1 MRKKTLYLFTIV
13 LSALAFTTIVYST
26 APQAKPAAAA
36 PPATKVALATVR
48 SDSVAQVF
56 SGVGELAS
64 ARQVQ
69 VAAEVGGRVTKIAFA
84 SGQAVKAGQLLVQL
98 NDAPEQAERQRL
110 LAQSRNARTLH
121 ARALALLADN
131 AATQEQVDN
140 AAMERD
146 MALAAL
152 RHTEAVIAQKAIRA
166 PFAGVLGIRRVHEG
180 QYLNPAEAVVS
191 LVDART
197 LHVDFALDEQAS
209 PQLKVGQAVALRID
223 AYPERRFSARIT
235 AVDPLIARSRTV
247 QLQATLTNADGALRP
262 GMFAQVEVARPDAV
276 QALTVPET
284 AVTYTA
290 YGETVFIAQAG
301 AGQDLAVK
309 RVAVTTGARRDG
321 RVEIASGLSAGDRV
335 VTSGQLKLVD
345 GMAVQAVAADTLE
358 ERT

>member
-1 MRKKTLYLFTIV
+1 MRKKTLYFCTIA
-13 LSALAFTTIVYST
+13 LSALAFTAIVYST
-26 APQAKPAAAA
+26 APQAQPAAAA
-36 PPATKVALATVR
+36 PPATKVALAAVR
-48 SDSVAQVF
+48 RETLAQVF
-56 SGVGELAS
+56 SGVGELES

-69 VAAEVGGRVTKIAFA
+69 VAAEVGGRVTKIAFE

-110 LAQSRNARTLH
+110 LAQWSNARTLH
-121 ARALALLADN
+121 ARALGLLADH

-146 MALAAL
+146 MALGAL
-152 RHTEAVIAQKAIRA
+152 RHTEAQIAQKAIRA

-180 QYLNPAEAVVS
+180 QYLNPADAVVS

-197 LHVDFALDEQAS
+197 LHANFSLDEQAS
-209 PQLKVGQAVALRID
+209 PQLKIGQAVTLRID

-247 QLQATLTNADGALRP
+247 QLQATLTNAGGALRP
-262 GMFAQVEVARPDAV
+262 GMFAQVEVARAEAL
-276 QALTVPET
+276 QALTLPET

-290 YGETVFIAQAG
+290 YGETVFIAQQN
-301 AGQDLAVK
+301 AGQALSVQ
-309 RVAVTTGARRDG
+309 RIAVTTGARQGG
-321 RVEIASGLSAGDRV
+321 RVQIVSGLSAGDKV

-345 GMAVQAVAADTLE
+345 GMAVEAVTDTLE

>member
-1 MRKKTLYLFTIV
+1 MRKKTLYFCTIA
-13 LSALAFTTIVYST
+13 LSALAFTAIVYST
-26 APQAKPAAAA
+26 APQAQPAAAA
-36 PPATKVALATVR
+36 PPATKVALAAVR
-48 SDSVAQVF
+48 RETLAQVF
-56 SGVGELAS
+56 SGVGELES

-69 VAAEVGGRVTKIAFA
+69 VAAEVGGRVTKIAFE

-110 LAQSRNARTLH
+110 LAQWSNARTLH
-121 ARALALLADN
+121 ARALGLLADH

-146 MALAAL
+146 MALGAL
-152 RHTEAVIAQKAIRA
+152 RHTEAQIAQKAIRA
-166 PFAGVLGIRRVHEG
+166 PFAGVLGIRRAHEG
-180 QYLNPAEAVVS
+180 QYLNPADAVVS

-197 LHVDFALDEQAS
+197 LHANFSLDEQAS
-209 PQLKVGQAVALRID
+209 PQMKIGQAVTLRID

-262 GMFAQVEVARPDAV
+262 GMFAQVEVARAEAL
-276 QALTVPET
+276 QALTLPET

-290 YGETVFIAQAG
+290 YGETVFIAQQN
-301 AGQDLAVK
+301 AGQALSVQ
-309 RVAVTTGARRDG
+309 RIAVTTGARQGG
-321 RVEIASGLSAGDRV
+321 RVQIVSGLSAGDKV

-345 GMAVQAVAADTLE
+345 GMAVEAVTDTLE

>member
-1 MRKKTLYLFTIV
+1 MRKKTLYFFTIV

-26 APQAKPAAAA
+26 APQAQPAAAE
-36 PPATKVALATVR
+36 PPATKVALATVQR
-48 SDSVAQVF
+48 ETLAQVF
-56 SGVGELAS
+56 SGVGELES

-84 SGQAVKAGQLLVQL
+84 SGQDVKAGQLLVQL

-110 LAQSRNARTLH
+110 LAQWRNAQTLH
-121 ARALALLADN
+121 ARALGLLADH

-146 MALAAL
+146 MALGAL
-152 RHTEAVIAQKAIRA
+152 RHTEAQIAQKAIRA

-180 QYLNPAEAVVS
+180 QYLNPADAVVS

-197 LHVDFALDEQAS
+197 LHANFALDEQAS
-209 PQLKVGQAVALRID
+209 PQLKPGQAVTLRID

-247 QLQATLTNADGALRP
+247 QLQATLANADGALRP
-262 GMFAQVEVARPDAV
+262 GMFAQVEVARAEAV
-276 QALTVPET
+276 QALTLPET

-290 YGETVFIAQAG
+290 YGETVFIAQQS
-301 AGQDLAVK
+301 AGQVLSVQ
-309 RVAVTTGARRDG
+309 RIAVTTGARQGG
-321 RVEIASGLSAGDRV
+321 RVQIVSGLSAGDRV

-345 GMAVQAVAADTLE
+345 GMAVEAVTDTLE

>member
-1 MRKKTLYLFTIV
+1 MRKKTLYFFTIA
-13 LSALAFTTIVYST
+13 LSALAFTAIVYST
-26 APQAKPAAAA
+26 APQAQPAAAE
-36 PPATKVALATVR
+36 PPATKVALATVQR
-48 SDSVAQVF
+48 ETLAQVF
-56 SGVGELAS
+56 SGVGELES

-110 LAQSRNARTLH
+110 LAQWRNAQTLH
-121 ARALALLADN
+121 ARALGLLADH

-146 MALAAL
+146 MALGAL
-152 RHTEAVIAQKAIRA
+152 RHTEAQIAQKAIRA
-166 PFAGVLGIRRVHEG
+166 PFAGVLGIRRVHED
-180 QYLNPAEAVVS
+180 QYLNPADAVVS

-197 LHVDFALDEQAS
+197 LHANFALDEQAS
-209 PQLKVGQAVALRID
+209 PQLKPGQAVTLRID

-247 QLQATLTNADGALRP
+247 QLQATLANADGALRP
-262 GMFAQVEVARPDAV
+262 GMFAQVEVARAEAV
-276 QALTVPET
+276 QALTLPET

-290 YGETVFIAQAG
+290 YGETVFIAQQS
-301 AGQDLAVK
+301 AGQVLSVQ
-309 RVAVTTGARRDG
+309 RIAVTTGARQGG
-321 RVEIASGLSAGDRV
+321 RVQIVSGLSAGDRV

>member
-1 MRKKTLYLFTIV
+1 MRKKTLYFCTIV
-13 LSALAFTTIVYST
+13 LSALAFTAIVYST
-26 APQAKPAAAA
+26 APQAQPAAAA
-36 PPATKVALATVR
+36 PPATKVALAAVR
-48 SDSVAQVF
+48 RETLAQVF
-56 SGVGELAS
+56 SGVGELES

-69 VAAEVGGRVTKIAFA
+69 VAAEVGGRVTKIAFE

-110 LAQSRNARTLH
+110 LAQWSNARTLH
-121 ARALALLADN
+121 ARALGLLADH

-146 MALAAL
+146 MALGAL
-152 RHTEAVIAQKAIRA
+152 RHTEAQIAQKAIRA

-180 QYLNPAEAVVS
+180 QYLNPADAVVS

-197 LHVDFALDEQAS
+197 LHANFSLDEQAS
-209 PQLKVGQAVALRID
+209 PQLQIGQAVTLRID

-247 QLQATLTNADGALRP
+247 QLQATLTNAGGALRP
-262 GMFAQVEVARPDAV
+262 GMFAQVEVARAEAL
-276 QALTVPET
+276 QALTLPET

-290 YGETVFIAQAG
+290 YGETVFIAQQN
-301 AGQDLAVK
+301 AGQVVSVQ
-309 RVAVTTGARRDG
+309 RIAVTTGARQGG
-321 RVEIASGLSAGDRV
+321 RVQIVSGLSAGDKV

-345 GMAVQAVAADTLE
+345 GMAVEAVTDTLE

>member
-1 MRKKTLYLFTIV
+1 MRKKTVFFFTIV

-26 APQAKPAAAA
+26 APAPSPAAAA
-36 PPATKVALATVR
+36 PPATKVALATVQR
-48 SDSVAQVF
+48 ETLAQVF
-56 SGVGELAS
+56 SGVGELES
-64 ARQVQ
+64 SRQVQ
-69 VAAEVGGRVTKIAFA
+69 VAAEVGGRVTKIAFE
-84 SGQAVKAGQLLVQL
+84 SGQSVQAGQLLVQL

-110 LAQSRNARTLH
+110 LAQSRNAQTLH
-121 ARALALLADN
+121 ARALDLLADN

-146 MALAAL
+146 MALGAL
-152 RHTEAVIAQKAIRA
+152 RHTEAQIAQKAIRA

-180 QYLNPAEAVVS
+180 QYLNPADAVVS

-197 LHVDFALDEQAS
+197 LHANFALDEQAS
-209 PQLKVGQAVALRID
+209 PQLKPGQAVTLRID

-247 QLQATLTNADGALRP
+247 QLQATLGNADGALRP
-262 GMFAQVEVARPDAV
+262 GMFAQVEVARPDAR
-276 QALTVPET
+276 QALTLPET

-290 YGETVFIAQAG
+290 YGETVFIAQPG
-301 AGQDLAVK
+301 EGQALSVK
-309 RVAVTTGARRDG
+309 RIAVTTGARQGG
-321 RVEIASGLSAGDRV
+321 RVQIVSGLSAGDKV

-345 GMAVQAVAADTLE
+345 GMAVEAVADTLE

>member
-1 MRKKTLYLFTIV
+1 MRKKTLYFFTIV

-26 APQAKPAAAA
+26 APQAQPAAAE
-36 PPATKVALATVR
+36 PPATKVALATVQR
-48 SDSVAQVF
+48 ETLAQVF
-56 SGVGELAS
+56 SGVGELES

-110 LAQSRNARTLH
+110 LAQWRNAQTLH
-121 ARALALLADN
+121 ARALGLLADH

-146 MALAAL
+146 MALGAL
-152 RHTEAVIAQKAIRA
+152 RHTEAQIAQKAIRA

-180 QYLNPAEAVVS
+180 QYLNPADAVVS

-197 LHVDFALDEQAS
+197 LHANFALDEQAS
-209 PQLKVGQAVALRID
+209 PQLKPGQAVTLRID

-247 QLQATLTNADGALRP
+247 QLQATLANADGALRP
-262 GMFAQVEVARPDAV
+262 GMFAQVEVARAEAV
-276 QALTVPET
+276 QALTLPET

-290 YGETVFIAQAG
+290 YGETVFIAQQS
-301 AGQDLAVK
+301 AGQVLSVQ
-309 RVAVTTGARRDG
+309 RIAVTTGARQGG
-321 RVEIASGLSAGDRV
+321 RVQIVSGLSAGDRV

-345 GMAVQAVAADTLE
+345 GMAVEAVTDTLE